1 MLASPKPLGKL
12 FILLAGFLLAGII
25 LLLFG
30 ADSQVNQENLSYIQS
45 FGWQVEETPEEIS
58 HLTIP
63 TVFQGV
69 FHAYNQA
76 IAPSGFDLTPY
87 RGVRATRYTYRV
99 LNHKESPSG
108 LVKIQVFVTKKGIV
122 AAHICSFQPDGFF
135 LPINDTS
142 GQL

>member
-1 MLASPKPLGKL
+1 MLTSPNPLGKL

-30 ADSQVNQENLSYIQS
+30 ADSQVNQENLAYIQS
-45 FGWQVEETPEEIS
+45 FGWQVDEKPEEIS
-58 HLTIP
+58 HLTVP
-63 TVFQGV
+63 DRFDAVFS
-69 FHAYNQA
+69 AYNQA

-108 LVKIQVFVTKKGIV
+108 LVKIQIFVTKKGII
-122 AAHICSFQPDGFF
+122 ASHICSFKPAGFF